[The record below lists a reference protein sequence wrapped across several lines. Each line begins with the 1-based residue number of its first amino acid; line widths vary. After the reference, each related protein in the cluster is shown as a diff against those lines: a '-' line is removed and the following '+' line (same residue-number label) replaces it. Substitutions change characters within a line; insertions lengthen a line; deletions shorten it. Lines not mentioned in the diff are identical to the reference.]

1 MEGFNQWLLTL
12 ITFLPIVGMVIILCM
27 PSDNHRLIR
36 GFSAVVTGI
45 VFILTLVLWGVADL
59 SAIGSDPEDVT
70 TWFDPNTYVELPW
83 ISQFYINYRLGID
96 GLSLVL
102 IILTGLLSF
111 IATFSAF
118 EIKKYVKGFFALYM
132 LLITGMLGVFVSLD
146 FFLFYVFWEIML
158 LPMYFL
164 IGIWGGSRREYAA
177 IKFFLYT
184 LIGSV
189 LILIVI
195 LAFYFKMWSIDQAE
209 LAFNIPE
216 LIRIQ
221 PFGALTD
228 ETRTLQY
235 FLFFGLFI
243 GFAIKVPIFPF
254 HTWLPDAHVEAPTA
268 ISVILA
274 GVLLKMG
281 GYGFIRIN
289 WPLLPEVAFDMMFW
303 LAALGV
309 FNIIY
314 GALCAMAQTDFKKLV
329 AYSSVSHM
337 GFVLLG
343 IAVLNDEGVNGAIF
357 QMFTHGT
364 SSAMM
369 FLLVGV
375 LYERA
380 HHREIA
386 RFGGIATR
394 MPVYFALSM
403 VGFFAALGLPGMS
416 GFVSEVIVFLG
427 AFKELWLL
435 TSIATIG
442 VVLTAGYI
450 LWTMQRVFLGKLK
463 PEYSEFPDC
472 TRRELVTLVPLAGAA
487 ILFGI
492 FPSIAL
498 NIFASTTDFFLTFF
512 PSELTR

>member
-1 MEGFNQWLLTL
+1 MEKSLLSL
-12 ITFLPIVGMVIILCM
+12 IVFLPIAGMVGILLM
-27 PSDNHRLIR
+27 PSNNPKLIR
-36 GFSAVVTGI
+36 NFSAVVTG
-45 VFILTLVLWGVADL
+45 VLFLLTLLLWKTVDL
-59 SAIGSDPEDVT
+59 QSIGSDPKDVK
-70 TWFDPNTYVELPW
+70 TWFDAATYYEAAW
-83 ISQFYINYRLGID
+83 IPTFSIYYRVGVD
-96 GLSLVL
+96 GLSTML
-102 IILTGLLSF
+102 IVLTGMLSF
-111 IATFSAF
+111 LATFSGF
-118 EIKKYVKGFFALYM
+118 DIKKQVKGFFALYM
-132 LLITGMLGVFVSLD
+132 LLITGMMGVFVSLD
-146 FFLFYVFWEIML
+146 MFLFYVFWEIML

-164 IGIWGGSRREYAA
+164 IGIWGGPRREYAA
-177 IKFFLYT
+177 IKFFIYT
-184 LIGSV
+184 LVGSV
-189 LILIVI
+189 LILIVM
-195 LAFYFKMWSIDQAE
+195 LAFYFQVRTMEGGKYAD

-216 LIRIQ
+216 LIRLH
-221 PFGALTD
+221 PFGGLVDGKPTW
-228 ETRTLQY
+228 TQLL
-235 FLFFGLFI
+235 LFFGLFI

-289 WPLLPEVAFDMMFW
+289 WPLVPE
-303 LAALGV
+303 AAQYLSYFMAVLGLV
-309 FNIIY
+309 NIVY

-337 GFVLLG
+337 GYVLLG
-343 IAVLNDEGVNGAIF
+343 LAVLNSDGVNGAIF

-386 RFGGIATR
+386 RFGGIAQN

-416 GFVSEVIVFLG
+416 GFVSEVAVFLG
-427 AFKELWLL
+427 GFRGQPLVTA
-435 TSIATIG
+435 IATSG
-442 VVLTAGYI
+442 VVFTAGYI
-450 LWTMQRVFLGKLK
+450 LWTMQRVYLGAQK
-463 PEYSEFPDC
+463 PEYADYSDC
-472 TRRELVTLVPLAGAA
+472 SGRELVMLVPLAALS

-492 FPSIAL
+492 FPSIIL
-498 NIFASTTDFFLTFF
+498 NMFTHSTDLFLSLL
-512 PSELTR
+512 PK